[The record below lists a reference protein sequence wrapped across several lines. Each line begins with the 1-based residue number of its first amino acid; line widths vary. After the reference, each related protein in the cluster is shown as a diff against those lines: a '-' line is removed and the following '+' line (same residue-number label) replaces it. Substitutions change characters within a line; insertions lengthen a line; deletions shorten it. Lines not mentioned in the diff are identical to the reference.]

1 MAGKNG
7 GARPGAGRK
16 PTGVKTKCYTVT
28 LPIEEAELLEKHAAQ
43 NNTTVNKY
51 IRDLIRQ
58 GGQYTLESFDDKYV
72 TTKNGDEEN
81 VDDSCGYELMA
92 AEEVKPYDTGKSD

>member
-43 NNTTVNKY
+43 NSLTVNKY
-51 IRDLIRQ
+51 IRELIRK
-58 GGQYTLESFDDKYV
+58 GGQYQIEDLDAIQKKHPIDD
-72 TTKNGDEEN
+72 GDF
-81 VDDSCGYELMA
+81 A
-92 AEEVKPYDTGKSD
+92 YDTGKSD

>member
-43 NNTTVNKY
+43 KNTTVNK
-51 IRDLIRQ
+51 
-58 GGQYTLESFDDKYV
+58 
-72 TTKNGDEEN
+72 
-81 VDDSCGYELMA
+81 
-92 AEEVKPYDTGKSD
+92 

>member
-16 PTGVKTKCYTVT
+16 PIGVKTKCYTVT

-43 NNTTVNKY
+43 MNTTVKKY

-58 GGQYTLESFDDKYV
+58 
-72 TTKNGDEEN
+72 
-81 VDDSCGYELMA
+81 
-92 AEEVKPYDTGKSD
+92 

>member
-43 NNTTVNKY
+43 KNTTVNKY
-51 IRDLIRQ
+51 IRNLIRE
-58 GGQYTLESFDDKYV
+58 GGKYNNV
-72 TTKNGDEEN
+72 FIPEELALGKVPDQEEPDYV
-81 VDDSCGYELMA
+81 VD
-92 AEEVKPYDTGKSD
+92 KSD